1 MVPGKT
7 VSVSAPDVVVI
18 GGGIVG
24 AASAWALAREAV
36 PVLLLEA
43 GRFGRESTGKSA
55 AIVRCHYSNP
65 EVVRM
70 AVHAREFF
78 RQMPLHLECD
88 PVYHRTGW
96 LFLVDEADAQLAM
109 ANAEMQDDEGLDTFD
124 VADLEELLPG
134 VDPEGIVYALHEPDS
149 GFADP
154 VAATEAYVAA
164 LRRLG
169 GEAREGT
176 RVESLEVV
184 DGRVLGVRVGGELNP
199 CETVVLAAGPWSLTL
214 GRTAGIEL
222 PLEIYREQDVVYSTG
237 IERTIP
243 CAVSSQVDRIYMRP
257 APEAGEAHL
266 LAGRGFPKDYERVD
280 PSTYDTAVDAGFERD
295 ERQRVEH
302 RLPRLA
308 GLQQAGGRVGL
319 YDVTPDWHPILGRT
333 PEVENLV
340 LACGGSG
347 HCFKLG
353 PAIGELVAASVLE
366 GEVQFADVETFSVER
381 FAQGRELRSTY
392 GGNRG

>member
-1 MVPGKT
+1 M
-7 VSVSAPDVVVI
+7 APEVIVV

-24 AASAWALAREAV
+24 AASAWALAHEGV
-36 PVLLLEA
+36 PALLLEA
-43 GRFGRESTGKSA
+43 GEFGRESTGKSA

-70 AVHAREFF
+70 AVHSREFF
-78 RQMPLHLECD
+78 RRMPLYLECD

-109 ANAEMQDDEGLDTFD
+109 ANAEMQDGEGLDTLD
-124 VADLEELLPG
+124 VEDLEELLPG
-134 VDPEGIVYALHEPDS
+134 VEADGIAYALHEPDS
-149 GFADP
+149 GFADS
-154 VAATEAYVAA
+154 VAATEAYIAA
-164 LRRLG
+164 VRRLG

-176 RVESLEVV
+176 RVEAIEVEE
-184 DGRVLGVRVGGELNP
+184 GRVRGVRVDGELHP
-199 CETVVLAAGPWSLTL
+199 CETVVLAAGPWSLAL
-214 GRTAGIEL
+214 ARTAGIEL
-222 PLEIYREQDVVYSTG
+222 PLEIYREQDVVFETAP
-237 IERTIP
+237 EATIP
-243 CAVSSQVDRIYMRP
+243 CTVSSQVDRIYMRP
-257 APEAGEAHL
+257 APEHGEGHL
-266 LAGRGFPKDYERVD
+266 LVGRGFPKEYEQVD
-280 PSTYDTAVDAGFERD
+280 PDLYEQQVDGPFETDVR
-295 ERQRVEH
+295 ERVEH
-302 RLPRLA
+302 RLPRL
-308 GLQQAGGRVGL
+308 GSMRRAGGRVGL

-353 PAIGELVAASVLE
+353 PAIGDLVAASVLE
-366 GEVQFADVETFSVER
+366 GTVKFADVETFSVER